1 MAAIAALVPV
11 GANDYS
17 LEEISVSFR
26 RFIVIVVGSALG
38 SIAPAQ
44 GPAVP
49 VPHSPMV
56 DFNALPRPPI
66 PSDPLDPVAGAA
78 QAVQDAEQRLV
89 VTTLLTK
96 ARNLSNVRAQP
107 YQMKT
112 SFTSSGG
119 LPSDGSWTLEDI
131 SPSRGIY
138 RWTAQGPNYS
148 AVNLY
153 TSTTQGMLYSSQPGA
168 IIPLRLAQVRAA
180 IFFAYPAMG
189 PQASLRTAAGYLDG
203 AAQHCVLTALA
214 FGGQSFSGGR
224 SWQES
229 EYCVDSNT
237 GLLTTYS
244 PVPGLYVHYDY
255 SAAIRFHG
263 KIIPGA
269 FTITEAGRTV
279 IEAKTESVNDPVDS
293 NSALFNPAGL
303 SPLGVGREMT
313 PPSRSGSLIPL
324 NGRFQQTTPGANP
337 VIQVVILHGNVAQ
350 DGQLS
355 EVEVLASTDAALN
368 QTARDRAQQR
378 NRMPFAQSQPGAT
391 PQSHEMFFTFEFV
404 TSQ

>member
-1 MAAIAALVPV
+1 M
-11 GANDYS
+11 
-17 LEEISVSFR
+17 SFR
-26 RFIVIVVGSALG
+26 RFIVVVIGSALG
-38 SIAPAQ
+38 GLAPGQ
-44 GPAVP
+44 VTTIPP
-49 VPHSPMV
+49 PHPSMV
-56 DFNALPRPPI
+56 DFDALPRPPI
-66 PSDPLDPVAGAA
+66 PTDPLELVAGAA
-78 QAVQDAEQRLV
+78 QPVQDAEQRLAA
-89 VTTLLTK
+89 TSLLTK
-96 ARNLSNVRAQP
+96 ARELSNVRAQP

-131 SPSRGIY
+131 SPSRKIY

-153 TSTTQGMLYSSQPGA
+153 TASTQGMLYTSQPGA
-168 IIPLRLAQVRAA
+168 SIPLRLAQVRAA
-180 IFFAYPAMG
+180 IFFVYPIIG
-189 PQASLRTAAGYLDG
+189 PQASLRTASGYLDG
-203 AAQHCVLTALA
+203 APQHCVLTAFA

-237 GLLTTYS
+237 GLLTIYS

-255 SAAIRFHG
+255 SAAIHFHG

-269 FTITEAGRTV
+269 FSVTEAGRTV
-279 IEAKTESVNDPVDS
+279 IQAKTESVNDPVDPD
-293 NSALFNPAGL
+293 SALFNSAGL
-303 SPLGVGREMT
+303 SPSGVGREMT
-313 PPSRSGSLIPL
+313 PPNRSRSLIPL
-324 NGRFQQTTPGANP
+324 NGNFQQAASIANP
-337 VIQVVILHGNVAQ
+337 LIQVVILHGTVAP

-355 EVEVLASTDAALN
+355 EVEVLASSDPSLN

-378 NRMPFAQSQPGAT
+378 NPMPFARSQPGAT